1 MLNWLAVWLQQIIA
15 VVLLAGFIDLI
26 LPNKAMQRYVR
37 LVAGLIILLT
47 ILTPI
52 IRLLQGDFNAR
63 LDQQVDNW
71 IQSTKNDQLHMPTLE
86 EIQENAKKLQQKQQD
101 SALLLTEQRLGAS
114 MKESIAEST
123 GLQVAGVNVKL
134 IGTNGGD
141 QARIDSVVV
150 TLAKPEPGTEPDADS
165 AANSESV
172 PEDESAATGNSN
184 SGKNVKPVEEIE
196 AIEVTV
202 PPVTDQ
208 QGNTP
213 DASAEVQPV
222 NNAAA
227 AAVKEVL
234 RQGWSVNPK
243 RIEVLQQQ
251 ADAESAK

>member
-15 VVLLAGFIDLI
+15 VVLLAGFIDLL

-63 LDQQVDNW
+63 LDQQVENW
-71 IQSTKNDQLHMPTLE
+71 LQSTKNEQLHMPTLE

-101 SALLLTEQRLGAS
+101 SALLLTAEKLGAS
-114 MKESIAEST
+114 MKESIAETT

-134 IGTNGGD
+134 TGADGGN

-150 TLAKPEPGTEPDADS
+150 TLAKTEPQAESDTD
-165 AANSESV
+165 SESV
-172 PEDESAATGNSN
+172 TADSGDTASGDPNSANDM
-184 SGKNVKPVEEIE
+184 KPVEEVE

-202 PPVTDQ
+202 QPMSDLS
-208 QGNTP
+208 GNEP
-213 DASAEVQPV
+213 DAGADVRPV

-234 RQGWSVNPK
+234 KQGWSVNPK